1 MLIQLPET
9 IVKYLAKLSFEIDGA
24 VDKADI
30 IGAIFGQTEGLFGPE
45 MNLNEL
51 QKNWKVGRIEIIIES
66 QNGKAGGSVTIPMST
81 DISTVSLISAA
92 VEQIDKVGPCGSKF
106 KLLSIDDVRAVK
118 RNAIVERAKEISR
131 NWASKSSSEGEDMLK
146 DISESTIQKGKI
158 LAFGK
163 DECPAGPA
171 INTSNEIIVVEGR
184 ADILNLMR
192 VGIENTIA
200 VEGTNVPQT
209 IVELAKTKSLSAFLD
224 GDRGGD
230 LILREL
236 SSVVKLTKVSRA
248 TRGKEVE
255 ELTPV
260 ELLECLNKSEGSDN
274 TKDGNGDQKREG
286 GYQRRDNYQRR
297 EGGYQRREGGYQR
310 REGGYQRREG
320 GYQRRDN
327 DSWNRDEAPVEQK
340 NYSEVEEIP
349 VELVT
354 KAKDILGE
362 LEGSLE
368 AHLYD
373 SSLNE
378 VLKVP
383 VNELVKNLED
393 NSSSEHLIF
402 DGIVTER
409 LIELADSSGIKSIIT
424 NRIGNIK
431 NNKTSLKIITFNQIR

>member
-1 MLIQLPET
+1 MPET

-51 QKNWKVGRIEIIIES
+51 QKNWKVGRIEITIES
-66 QNGKAGGSVTIPMST
+66 QNGKASGSVTIPMST
-81 DISTVSLISAA
+81 DISTVSLIAAA
-92 VEQIDKVGPCGSKF
+92 VEQIDKVGPCGSQF

-118 RNAIVERAKEISR
+118 RNAIMERAKQISKD
-131 NWASKSSSEGEDMLK
+131 WATKSSSEGEDMLK
-146 DISESTIQKGKI
+146 DISESTMQKGKV

-192 VGIENTIA
+192 IGVENTIA
-200 VEGTNVPQT
+200 VEGTSVPQT
-209 IVELAKTKSLSAFLD
+209 IIDLAKTKSLSAFLD

-248 TRGKEVE
+248 IRGKEVE
-255 ELTPV
+255 ELTPM
-260 ELLECLNKSEGSDN
+260 ELEECLNKSEESYDN
-274 TKDGNGDQKREG
+274 RRNRDN
-286 GYQRRDNYQRR
+286 YQRRDNYQS
-297 EGGYQRREGGYQR
+297 
-310 REGGYQRREG
+310 
-320 GYQRRDN
+320 RDYN
-327 DSWNRDEAPVEQK
+327 SWDRDEAPVEK
-340 NYSEVEEIP
+340 NFSEVEEMP

-354 KAKDILGE
+354 KAKEILTE

-373 SSLNE
+373 SSMNE
-378 VLKVP
+378 LLKVP
-383 VNELVKNLED
+383 VNELVKTLEESKD
-393 NSSSEHLIF
+393 SEHLIF

-409 LIELADSSGIKSIIT
+409 LVELADTNGIKSIIT
-424 NRIGNIK
+424 NRVGNVK
-431 NNKTSLKIITFNQIR
+431 NSKTSLKIVTFNQIR

>member
-9 IVKYLAKLSFEIDGA
+9 IVKYLAKLSYEIDGA

-51 QKNWKVGRIEIIIES
+51 QKNWKVGRIEILIES
-66 QNGKAGGSVTIPMST
+66 QNGKASGSVTIPMST
-81 DISTVSLISAA
+81 DISTVSLIAAA

-146 DISESTIQKGKI
+146 DISESTVQKGKV

-200 VEGTNVPQT
+200 VEGTSVPQT

-255 ELTPV
+255 DLTPV
-260 ELLECLNKSEGSDN
+260 ELLECLKSEGSDN
-274 TKDGNGDQKREG
+274 TKDGN

-297 EGGYQRREGGYQR
+297 EGGYQRR
-310 REGGYQRREG
+310 
-320 GYQRRDN
+320 DS

-373 SSLNE
+373 SSMNE

-393 NSSSEHLIF
+393 NSGSEHLIF
-402 DGIVTER
+402 DGIVKDR

-424 NRIGNIK
+424 NRIGNVK

>member
-1 MLIQLPET
+1 VLIQLPET

-320 GYQRRDN
+320 G
-327 DSWNRDEAPVEQK
+327 
-340 NYSEVEEIP
+340 
-349 VELVT
+349 
-354 KAKDILGE
+354 
-362 LEGSLE
+362 
-368 AHLYD
+368 
-373 SSLNE
+373 
-378 VLKVP
+378 
-383 VNELVKNLED
+383 
-393 NSSSEHLIF
+393 
-402 DGIVTER
+402 
-409 LIELADSSGIKSIIT
+409 
-424 NRIGNIK
+424 
-431 NNKTSLKIITFNQIR
+431 

>member
-81 DISTVSLISAA
+81 DISTVSLIAAA

-274 TKDGNGDQKREG
+274 TRDGN
-286 GYQRRDNYQRR
+286 
-297 EGGYQRREGGYQR
+297 GYQR

>member
-1 MLIQLPET
+1 MPET

-51 QKNWKVGRIEIIIES
+51 QKNWKVGRIEITIES
-66 QNGKAGGSVTIPMST
+66 QNGKASGSVTIPMST
-81 DISTVSLISAA
+81 DISTVSLIAAA
-92 VEQIDKVGPCGSKF
+92 VEQIDKVGPCGSQF

-118 RNAIVERAKEISR
+118 RNAIMERAKQISKD
-131 NWASKSSSEGEDMLK
+131 WATKSSSEGEDMLK
-146 DISESTIQKGKI
+146 DISESTMQKGKV

-192 VGIENTIA
+192 IGVENTIA
-200 VEGTNVPQT
+200 VEGTSVPQT
-209 IVELAKTKSLSAFLD
+209 IVDLAKTKSLSAFLD

-248 TRGKEVE
+248 IRGKEVE
-255 ELTPV
+255 ELTPI
-260 ELLECLNKSEGSDN
+260 ELEECLNKSEESHDN
-274 TKDGNGDQKREG
+274 RRNRDNYQK
-286 GYQRRDNYQRR
+286 RDNYQRR
-297 EGGYQRREGGYQR
+297 DY
-310 REGGYQRREG
+310 
-320 GYQRRDN
+320 N
-327 DSWNRDEAPVEQK
+327 SWDRDEAPVEK
-340 NYSEVEEIP
+340 NFSEVEEMP

-354 KAKDILGE
+354 KAKEILTE

-373 SSLNE
+373 SSMNE
-378 VLKVP
+378 LLKVP
-383 VNELVKNLED
+383 VNELVKTLEESKD
-393 NSSSEHLIF
+393 SEHLIF

-409 LIELADSSGIKSIIT
+409 LVELADTNGIKSIIT
-424 NRIGNIK
+424 NRIGNVK
-431 NNKTSLKIITFNQIR
+431 NSKTSLKIVTFNQIR

>member
-1 MLIQLPET
+1 MPET

-51 QKNWKVGRIEIIIES
+51 QKNWKVGRIEIITES
-66 QNGKAGGSVTIPMST
+66 QNGKASGSVTIPMST
-81 DISTVSLISAA
+81 DISTVSLIAAA
-92 VEQIDKVGPCGSKF
+92 VEQIDKVGPCGSQF

-118 RNAIVERAKEISR
+118 RNAIMERAKQISR
-131 NWASKSSSEGEDMLK
+131 DWATKSSSEGEDMLK
-146 DISESTIQKGKI
+146 DISESTVQKGKV

-171 INTSNEIIVVEGR
+171 INTSDEIIVVEGR

-192 VGIENTIA
+192 IGVENTIA
-200 VEGTNVPQT
+200 VEGTSVPQT
-209 IVELAKTKSLSAFLD
+209 IVDLAKTKSLSAFLD

-236 SSVVKLTKVSRA
+236 SSVVKLSKVSRA
-248 TRGKEVE
+248 IRGKEVE

-260 ELLECLNKSEGSDN
+260 ELQECLNKSEESHDN
-274 TKDGNGDQKREG
+274 RRNGD

-297 EGGYQRREGGYQR
+297 D
-310 REGGYQRREG
+310 

-327 DSWNRDEAPVEQK
+327 YQRRDGYQRRDHDSWNRDEEQVEQK
-340 NYSEVEEIP
+340 NFSEVEEIP

-354 KAKDILGE
+354 KAKDILSE

-373 SSLNE
+373 SSMNE

-393 NSSSEHLIF
+393 SKDSEHLIF

-409 LIELADSSGIKSIIT
+409 LIELADASGIKTIIT
-424 NRIGNIK
+424 NRIGNLN

>member
-51 QKNWKVGRIEIIIES
+51 QKNWKVGRIEISIES
-66 QNGKAGGSVTIPMST
+66 QNGKASGSVNIPMST
-81 DISTVSLISAA
+81 DISTVSLIAAA

-146 DISESTIQKGKI
+146 DISESTVQKGKVV
-158 LAFGK
+158 AYGK

-171 INTSNEIIVVEGR
+171 INTSKEIIVVEGR
-184 ADILNLMR
+184 ADVLNLMR

-200 VEGTNVPQT
+200 VEGTSVPPT
-209 IVELAKTKSLSAFLD
+209 IVELAKTKNLSAFLD

-255 ELTPV
+255 DLTPV
-260 ELLECLNKSEGSDN
+260 ELLECLNKSEESNN
-274 TKDGNGDQKREG
+274 TKDGSGYQRRDS

-297 EGGYQRREGGYQR
+297 DSGYQRRDNYQR
-310 REGGYQRREG
+310 RDS

-354 KAKDILGE
+354 KAKDILEE

-373 SSLNE
+373 SSINE

-393 NSSSEHLIF
+393 NSGSEHLIF

-409 LIELADSSGIKSIIT
+409 LIELANSSGIKSIIT

>member
-1 MLIQLPET
+1 MPET

-24 VDKADI
+24 VERPDI

-51 QKNWKVGRIEIIIES
+51 QKNWKVGRIEITIES
-66 QNGKAGGSVTIPMST
+66 QNGKASGSVTIPMST
-81 DISTVSLISAA
+81 DISTVSLIAAA
-92 VEQIDKVGPCGSKF
+92 VEQIDKVGPCGSQF

-118 RNAIVERAKEISR
+118 RNAIMERAKQISKD
-131 NWASKSSSEGEDMLK
+131 WATKSSSEGEDMLK
-146 DISESTIQKGKI
+146 DISESTMQKGKV

-192 VGIENTIA
+192 IGVENTIA
-200 VEGTNVPQT
+200 VEGTSVPQT
-209 IVELAKTKSLSAFLD
+209 IVDLAKTKSLSAFLD

-248 TRGKEVE
+248 IRGKEVE
-255 ELTPV
+255 ELTPM
-260 ELLECLNKSEGSDN
+260 ELEECLNKSEESHDN
-274 TKDGNGDQKREG
+274 RRNRDNYQK
-286 GYQRRDNYQRR
+286 RDNYQRR
-297 EGGYQRREGGYQR
+297 DY
-310 REGGYQRREG
+310 
-320 GYQRRDN
+320 N
-327 DSWNRDEAPVEQK
+327 SWDRDEAPVEK
-340 NYSEVEEIP
+340 NFSEVEEMP

-354 KAKDILGE
+354 KAKEILTE

-373 SSLNE
+373 SSMNE
-378 VLKVP
+378 LLKVP
-383 VNELVKNLED
+383 VNELVKTLEESKD
-393 NSSSEHLIF
+393 SEHLIF

-409 LIELADSSGIKSIIT
+409 LVELADTNGIKSIIT
-424 NRIGNIK
+424 NRVGNVK
-431 NNKTSLKIITFNQIR
+431 NSKTSLKIVTFNQIR

>member
-1 MLIQLPET
+1 
-9 IVKYLAKLSFEIDGA
+9 
-24 VDKADI
+24 
-30 IGAIFGQTEGLFGPE
+30 
-45 MNLNEL
+45 
-51 QKNWKVGRIEIIIES
+51 
-66 QNGKAGGSVTIPMST
+66 
-81 DISTVSLISAA
+81 
-92 VEQIDKVGPCGSKF
+92 
-106 KLLSIDDVRAVK
+106 
-118 RNAIVERAKEISR
+118 
-131 NWASKSSSEGEDMLK
+131 
-146 DISESTIQKGKI
+146 
-158 LAFGK
+158 
-163 DECPAGPA
+163 
-171 INTSNEIIVVEGR
+171 
-184 ADILNLMR
+184 
-192 VGIENTIA
+192 
-200 VEGTNVPQT
+200 
-209 IVELAKTKSLSAFLD
+209 
-224 GDRGGD
+224 
-230 LILREL
+230 
-236 SSVVKLTKVSRA
+236 
-248 TRGKEVE
+248 
-255 ELTPV
+255 
-260 ELLECLNKSEGSDN
+260 
-274 TKDGNGDQKREG
+274 
-286 GYQRRDNYQRR
+286 
-297 EGGYQRREGGYQR
+297 
-310 REGGYQRREG
+310 EGGYQRREG

>member
-9 IVKYLAKLSFEIDGA
+9 IVKYLAKLSFDIDGA

-51 QKNWKVGRIEIIIES
+51 QKNWKVGRIEILIES
-66 QNGKAGGSVTIPMST
+66 QNGKASGSVTIPMST
-81 DISTVSLISAA
+81 DISTVSLIAAA

-146 DISESTIQKGKI
+146 DISESTIQKGKV

-192 VGIENTIA
+192 VGIDNTIA
-200 VEGTNVPQT
+200 VEGTSVPQT

-274 TKDGNGDQKREG
+274 TRDGN
-286 GYQRRDNYQRR
+286 
-297 EGGYQRREGGYQR
+297 
-310 REGGYQRREG
+310 

-368 AHLYD
+368 AYLYD
-373 SSLNE
+373 SSMNE
-378 VLKVP
+378 VLKIP

-424 NRIGNIK
+424 NRIGNVK

>member
-51 QKNWKVGRIEIIIES
+51 QKNWKVGRIEILIES
-66 QNGKAGGSVTIPMST
+66 QNGKASGSVTIPMST
-81 DISTVSLISAA
+81 DISTVSLIAAA
-92 VEQIDKVGPCGSKF
+92 VEQIEKVGPCGSKF

-131 NWASKSSSEGEDMLK
+131 SWASKSSSEGEDMLK
-146 DISESTIQKGKI
+146 DISESTVQKGKV

-200 VEGTNVPQT
+200 VEGTSVPQT

-274 TKDGNGDQKREG
+274 TRDGG
-286 GYQRRDNYQRR
+286 GYQRRDN
-297 EGGYQRREGGYQR
+297 
-310 REGGYQRREG
+310 YQRREG

-373 SSLNE
+373 SSINE

-383 VNELVKNLED
+383 VNELVKNLEN
-393 NSSSEHLIF
+393 NSGSEHLIF

-424 NRIGNIK
+424 NRIGNVK

>member
-51 QKNWKVGRIEIIIES
+51 QKNWKVGRIEILIES
-66 QNGKAGGSVTIPMST
+66 QNGKASGSVTIPMST
-81 DISTVSLISAA
+81 DISTVSLIAAA

-146 DISESTIQKGKI
+146 DISESTVQKGKV

-200 VEGTNVPQT
+200 VEGTSVPQT

-255 ELTPV
+255 DLTPV
-260 ELLECLNKSEGSDN
+260 ELLECLKSEESDN
-274 TKDGNGDQKREG
+274 TKDGN

-297 EGGYQRREGGYQR
+297 EGGYQRRDN
-310 REGGYQRREG
+310 
-320 GYQRRDN
+320 YQRRDS

-373 SSLNE
+373 SSMNE

-393 NSSSEHLIF
+393 NSGSEHLIF
-402 DGIVTER
+402 DGIVTDR

-424 NRIGNIK
+424 NRIGNVK

>member
-9 IVKYLAKLSFEIDGA
+9 IVKYLAKLSFDIDGA

-51 QKNWKVGRIEIIIES
+51 QKNWKVGRIEILIES
-66 QNGKAGGSVTIPMST
+66 QNGKASGSVTIPMST
-81 DISTVSLISAA
+81 DISTVSLIAAA

-146 DISESTIQKGKI
+146 DISESTVQKGKVV
-158 LAFGK
+158 AYGK

-171 INTSNEIIVVEGR
+171 INTSKEIIIVEGR
-184 ADILNLMR
+184 ADVLNLMR
-192 VGIENTIA
+192 VGIDNTIA
-200 VEGTNVPQT
+200 VEGTSVPPT

-255 ELTPV
+255 DLTPL
-260 ELLECLNKSEGSDN
+260 ELLECLKSDESNN
-274 TKDGNGDQKREG
+274 TKDGNGDQRRDNYQRRDS
-286 GYQRRDNYQRR
+286 GYQRRDNYQK
-297 EGGYQRREGGYQR
+297 
-310 REGGYQRREG
+310 
-320 GYQRRDN
+320 RDN

-373 SSLNE
+373 SSINE

-393 NSSSEHLIF
+393 NSGSEHLIF

-424 NRIGNIK
+424 NRIGNVK

>member
-51 QKNWKVGRIEIIIES
+51 QKNWKVGRIEILIES
-66 QNGKAGGSVTIPMST
+66 QNGKASGSVTIPMST
-81 DISTVSLISAA
+81 DISTVSLIAAA

-146 DISESTIQKGKI
+146 DISESTVQKGKV

-200 VEGTNVPQT
+200 VEGTSVPQT

-255 ELTPV
+255 DLTPV
-260 ELLECLNKSEGSDN
+260 ELLECLKSEGSDN
-274 TKDGNGDQKREG
+274 TKDGN

-297 EGGYQRREGGYQR
+297 EGGYQRR
-310 REGGYQRREG
+310 
-320 GYQRRDN
+320 DS

-373 SSLNE
+373 SSMNE

-424 NRIGNIK
+424 NRIGNVK

>member
-81 DISTVSLISAA
+81 DISTVSLIAAA

-184 ADILNLMR
+184 ADVLNLMR

-274 TKDGNGDQKREG
+274 TRDGN
-286 GYQRRDNYQRR
+286 
-297 EGGYQRREGGYQR
+297 GYQRREGGYQR

-327 DSWNRDEAPVEQK
+327 YQKRENDSWNRDEAPLEQK

>member
-51 QKNWKVGRIEIIIES
+51 QKNWKVGRIEILIES
-66 QNGKAGGSVTIPMST
+66 QNGKASGSVTIPMST
-81 DISTVSLISAA
+81 DISTVSLIAAA
-92 VEQIDKVGPCGSKF
+92 VEQIEKVGPCGSKF

-146 DISESTIQKGKI
+146 DISESTVQKGKV

-200 VEGTNVPQT
+200 VEGTSVPQT

-274 TKDGNGDQKREG
+274 TRDGG
-286 GYQRRDNYQRR
+286 GYQRRDN
-297 EGGYQRREGGYQR
+297 
-310 REGGYQRREG
+310 YQRREG

-373 SSLNE
+373 SSMNE

-383 VNELVKNLED
+383 VNELVKNLEN
-393 NSSSEHLIF
+393 NSGSEHLIF

-409 LIELADSSGIKSIIT
+409 LIELANSSGIKSIIT
-424 NRIGNIK
+424 NRIGNVK

>member
-51 QKNWKVGRIEIIIES
+51 QKNWKVGRIEILIES
-66 QNGKAGGSVTIPMST
+66 QNGKASGSVTIPMST
-81 DISTVSLISAA
+81 DISTVSLIAAA
-92 VEQIDKVGPCGSKF
+92 VEQIEKVGPCGSKF

-131 NWASKSSSEGEDMLK
+131 SWASKSSSEGEDMLK
-146 DISESTIQKGKI
+146 DISESTVQKGKV

-200 VEGTNVPQT
+200 VEGTSVPQT

-274 TKDGNGDQKREG
+274 TRDGGD
-286 GYQRRDNYQRR
+286 YQRRDN
-297 EGGYQRREGGYQR
+297 
-310 REGGYQRREG
+310 YQRREG

-373 SSLNE
+373 SSMNE

-383 VNELVKNLED
+383 VNELVKNLEN
-393 NSSSEHLIF
+393 NSGSEHLIF

-424 NRIGNIK
+424 NRIGNVK